1 MTSLA
6 DAYDRRAGE
15 VSRRRV
21 YAGTGLFA
29 VGALM
34 VVAGVVVGT
43 TGVTL
48 GESYTMTAV
57 YGARE
62 LAATLVGLG
71 IPAAFLGIYA
81 VLPANRVQRTAAS
94 AGGLLTVAGI
104 VLFRSAYP
112 YDWFAKQ
119 GIPSTE
125 VLALVAVYSL
135 GMMTVM
141 WCLFTAIA
149 TFKRRND
156 PGGTVTLTMEQNGE
170 TRTVEVPREEL
181 DDGGNISLPQFGAGG
196 IGVFGTDVEQ
206 NAESDQP
213 GTPGNHTP
221 PSRDASNRRTSS
233 DGGMASNDITSPLDG
248 PDGAQSQS
256 TSQTGPDCYCGNCE
270 HFDYVRTENGIQ
282 PYCGLDDT
290 LMDDV
295 EACED
300 WSPNHGN

>member
-29 VGALM
+29 AGALM

-43 TGVTL
+43 TGITL
-48 GESYTMTAV
+48 PESYTMTAV

-62 LAATLVGLG
+62 QAVTLVGLG
-71 IPAAFLGIYA
+71 VPAAFLGIYT
-81 VLPANRVQRTAAS
+81 VLPANRVQRGAA
-94 AGGLLTVAGI
+94 AVGGLLTVAGI
-104 VLFRSAYP
+104 ALFRSAYP
-112 YDWFAKQ
+112 YDWFARQ

-125 VLALVAVYSL
+125 VLTLVAVYSL

-181 DDGGNISLPQFGAGG
+181 DDGGSISLPEFGAGG
-196 IGVFGTDVEQ
+196 VGVFGTDVQ
-206 NAESDQP
+206 QDAESNQP
-213 GTPGNHTP
+213 GTPGHHEP
-221 PSRDASNRRTSS
+221 VAQRGSNQRASS
-233 DGGMASNDITSPLDG
+233 DGGTAANDISSPLDSGESGGAQAG
-248 PDGAQSQS
+248 PDR
-256 TSQTGPDCYCGNCE
+256 YCGNCA

-282 PYCGLDDT
+282 PYCGLDDE

-295 EACED
+295 EACDE
-300 WSPNHGN
+300 WTPNHGD